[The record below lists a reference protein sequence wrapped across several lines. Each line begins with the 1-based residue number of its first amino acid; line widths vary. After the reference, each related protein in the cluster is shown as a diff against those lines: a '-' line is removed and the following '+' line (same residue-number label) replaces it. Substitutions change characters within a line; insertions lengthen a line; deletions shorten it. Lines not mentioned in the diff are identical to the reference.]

1 MIPSPSAETVA
12 AFWREARAAA
22 PELPADPP
30 AAERV
35 WGFGATPEHADGL
48 LALVLAG
55 VKTGT
60 SGSLWDYEAEGE
72 EVTRVGE
79 HDVILDGSGTPHAII
94 QTLAVETVPFDEV
107 TAEHAFAEGED
118 DRSLASW
125 RAIHRRFFTEHASH
139 DRGFDERM
147 PVVCERFRLVY
158 PA

>member
-1 MIPSPSAETVA
+1 MPSPQSVA
-12 AFWREARAAA
+12 RFWREARSAV
-22 PELPADPP
+22 PELPAKPP
-30 AAERV
+30 NADRV

-55 VKTGT
+55 LKTGT
-60 SGSLWDYEAEGE
+60 SGSLWDYDAAGE
-72 EVTRVGE
+72 DVTRVGE
-79 HDVILDGSGTPHAII
+79 LDVILDGSGVPRAVI
-94 QTLAVETVPFDEV
+94 QTVSVETVPFDEV
-107 TAEHAFAEGED
+107 TAEHARAEGED

-125 RAIHRRFFTEHASH
+125 RAIHRRFFTENARH